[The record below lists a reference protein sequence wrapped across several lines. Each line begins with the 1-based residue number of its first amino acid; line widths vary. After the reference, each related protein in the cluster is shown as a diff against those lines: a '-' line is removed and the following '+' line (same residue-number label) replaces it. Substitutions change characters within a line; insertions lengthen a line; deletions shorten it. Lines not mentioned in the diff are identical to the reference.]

1 MTDFNPLAMLKL
13 SIQMALLDEVTDNL
27 YAVTCGIERQSWI
40 RIVAYF
46 DGPANEE
53 EVETISCVGT
63 EVIASFPDG
72 FRIEETCLD
81 ATQTEPVCLDFWA
94 FRRKRKPG
102 HTSAERNRQ
111 KALP

>member
-1 MTDFNPLAMLKL
+1 MTDFNPVAMLKL

-27 YAVTCGIERQSWI
+27 YAVTCGIERQNWI

-53 EVETISCVGT
+53 EIETIRCVGT
-63 EVIASFPDG
+63 EVIASFPDEY
-72 FRIEETCLD
+72 RIEETCLD

-102 HTSAERNRQ
+102 HASAERDR
-111 KALP
+111 

>member
-1 MTDFNPLAMLKL
+1 MSAINPLVTLKL
-13 SIQMALLDEVTDNL
+13 AIQIALLDEVTDSL
-27 YAVTCGIERQSWI
+27 YAVTCGIDNRNWI

-53 EVETISCVGT
+53 EIEALGFVGT

-72 FRIEETCLD
+72 YRIEELCMD
-81 ATQTEPVCLDFWA
+81 ATQSEPQCLDFWA

-102 HTSAERNRQ
+102 LAIR
-111 KALP
+111 